1 MSKVKWCEGEDLNP
15 TCSLNFKDTA
25 QCYPYLLTMRCGV
38 LSVTLTRCRDNPR
51 IVPTAVGSKVFRR
64 AVTLKLRNTTEKRLV
79 TASLFYPHV
88 PNKVMKMKK
97 T

>member
-1 MSKVKWCEGEDLNP
+1 MRIR
-15 TCSLNFKDTA
+15 TSLVRQFQDTA

-38 LSVTLTRCRDNPR
+38 LSVTLTSCRDNPR

-64 AVTLKLRNTTEKRLV
+64 AVTHRNYVTTEKRLV
-79 TASLFYPHV
+79 TASLFYLHRL
-88 PNKVMKMKK
+88 NIEMKMKK